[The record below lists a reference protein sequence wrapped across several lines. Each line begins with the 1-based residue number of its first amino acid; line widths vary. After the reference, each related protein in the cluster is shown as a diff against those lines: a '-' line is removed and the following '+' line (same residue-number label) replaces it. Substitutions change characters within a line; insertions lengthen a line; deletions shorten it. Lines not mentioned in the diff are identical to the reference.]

1 MKKQATELIHTA
13 THYNWHE
20 NILEA
25 LESYLTLVHCLVQSF
40 LNVKGNFSKDLSTS

>member
-1 MKKQATELIHTA
+1 MKKQATELIHAA

-25 LESYLTLVHCLVQSF
+25 LESSLAL
-40 LNVKGNFSKDLSTS
+40 LNYTSIYSSLFSSKFSQRKW